1 MMKGWSF
8 FSQAIFKK
16 RGSLCNDLVL
26 CCTRNTPCA
35 TKKVNVM
42 DLYRLF
48 HPESIAVIGASPNL
62 GGGKLPYY
70 QMLQLSGY
78 KGRLYPVNPKYAE
91 IGGVKVYR
99 CLDDLPEAVDFAIAC
114 VPANKALETME
125 DAARCGVKFLHFF
138 TSGFSEIGNFTLE
151 KALLNA
157 ARKGGTRIVGP
168 NCIGIHCSKSNVTC
182 DVPKTP
188 ITGIGNVA
196 FLGQSGGMTHNFMRM
211 AHSRSLA
218 LNKVVSFGNQIDLA
232 FEDYLDYFADD
243 DTIKVIAAYVED
255 IKNGPRF
262 IEALKKTT
270 RKKPLVIL
278 KAGITEQGAK
288 AASSHTGAIA
298 GSSEIWASMVKQ
310 FRCIEA
316 TNFENMVDL
325 TMMAVADKVPGG
337 PRVGFLGAGGGTSV
351 LFTDIA
357 SLCGLTLPELS
368 ETTQRLIGEQLSTV
382 NTSTT
387 NPVDLGYHGF
397 DFAFMARTIETMAA
411 DENIDA
417 IIPYF
422 SLDFITSFRRNQIE
436 TGPHIIVEAAQKI
449 HKPVI
454 PILSRFTENILDVE
468 DVRIKMFT
476 IFRKAGLAVY
486 NTPQD
491 AVASIHGYL
500 AWRYYR
506 SQGKDAAG
514 SVTQQLH
521 AEAR

>member
-1 MMKGWSF
+1 
-8 FSQAIFKK
+8 
-16 RGSLCNDLVL
+16 
-26 CCTRNTPCA
+26 
-35 TKKVNVM
+35 M

-70 QMLQLSGY
+70 QMLQIAGY
-78 KGRLYPVNPKYAE
+78 KGRLYPVNPKYTE
-91 IGGVKVYR
+91 INGVKVYPS
-99 CLDDLPEAVDFAIAC
+99 LDDLPEAVDFAIAC
-114 VPANKALETME
+114 VPANNALETME
-125 DAARCGVKFLHFF
+125 AATRRGVKFLHFF
-138 TSGFSEIGNFTLE
+138 TSGFSEIGNIELERTLL
-151 KALLNA
+151 KA

-168 NCIGIHCSKSNVTC
+168 NCIGIHCSESNVTC

-211 AHSRSLA
+211 AHSRYLE
-218 LNKVVSFGNQIDLA
+218 LNKIVSFGNQMDLT
-232 FEDYLDYFADD
+232 FEDYLDYLADD

-270 RKKPLVIL
+270 RIKPLVIL

-288 AASSHTGAIA
+288 AAFSHTGAMA
-298 GSSEIWASMVKQ
+298 GSYEIWTAVMKQ

-316 TNFENMVDL
+316 SNFENMVDL
-325 TMMAVADKVPGG
+325 TMMAAADKVPMG

-357 SLCGLTLPELS
+357 SLCDLKLPELS
-368 ETTQRLIGEQLSTV
+368 ELTQRRIGQQLSAV

-397 DFAFMARTIETMAA
+397 DFAFMARTIEAMAA

-422 SLDFITSFRRNQIE
+422 SLDFITSFKRDQIE
-436 TGPHIIVEAAQKI
+436 IGPQAIIEASQKTQ
-449 HKPVI
+449 KPVI
-454 PILSRFTENILDVE
+454 PILSQFTENILDVE
-468 DVRIKMFT
+468 DARIKMFT
-476 IFRKAGLAVY
+476 LFRKAGLAVY
-486 NTPQD
+486 NTPQE
-491 AVASIHGYL
+491 AIASIHGFL
-500 AWRYYR
+500 TWRYYR

>member
-1 MMKGWSF
+1 MLKGKVSSLFLVMIQGQHF
-8 FSQAIFKK
+8 FSRTVWKT
-16 RGSLCNDLVL
+16 LVAL
-26 CCTRNTPCA
+26 TLFWYYAMLTTHAVQRRWREH
-35 TKKVNVM
+35 M

-70 QMLQLSGY
+70 QMLQIAGY
-78 KGRLYPVNPKYAE
+78 KGRLYPVNPKYPV
-91 IGGVKVYR
+91 IDGVKVYPS
-99 CLDDLPEAVDFAIAC
+99 LDDLPEAVDFAIAC
-114 VPANKALETME
+114 VPANNALETME
-125 DAARCGVKFLHFF
+125 AATRRGVKFLHFF
-138 TSGFSEIGNFTLE
+138 TSGFSEIGNIELERTLL
-151 KALLNA
+151 KA

-168 NCIGIHCSKSNVTC
+168 NCIGIHCSESNVTC

-188 ITGIGNVA
+188 ITGIGNVG

-211 AHSRSLA
+211 AHSRYLE
-218 LNKVVSFGNQIDLA
+218 LNKIVSFGNQMDLT
-232 FEDYLDYFADD
+232 FEDYLDYLADD

-270 RKKPLVIL
+270 
-278 KAGITEQGAK
+278 Q
-288 AASSHTGAIA
+288 
-298 GSSEIWASMVKQ
+298 M
-310 FRCIEA
+310 
-316 TNFENMVDL
+316 
-325 TMMAVADKVPGG
+325 G

-357 SLCGLTLPELS
+357 SLCDLKLPELS
-368 ETTQRLIGEQLSTV
+368 ELTQRRIGQQLSAV

-397 DFAFMARTIETMAA
+397 DFAFMARTIEAMAA

-422 SLDFITSFRRNQIE
+422 SLDFITSFKRDQIE
-436 TGPHIIVEAAQKI
+436 IGPQAIIEASQKTQ
-449 HKPVI
+449 KPVI
-454 PILSRFTENILDVE
+454 PILSQFTENILDVE
-468 DVRIKMFT
+468 DARIKMFT
-476 IFRKAGLAVY
+476 LFRKAGLAVY

-491 AVASIHGYL
+491 AIASIHGFL
-500 AWRYYR
+500 TWRYYR